1 MSKKFTFRLDLE
13 DLLQALIMKK
23 FNDEGILLSMNQYL
37 NYLIQTEYSRQ
48 FKIKKKGKDEN
59 I

>member
-1 MSKKFTFRLDLE
+1 MSKKFTFRLELE
-13 DLLQALIMKK
+13 ELLQALIMKK

-48 FKIKKKGKDEN
+48 FKIKKKDK
-59 I
+59 